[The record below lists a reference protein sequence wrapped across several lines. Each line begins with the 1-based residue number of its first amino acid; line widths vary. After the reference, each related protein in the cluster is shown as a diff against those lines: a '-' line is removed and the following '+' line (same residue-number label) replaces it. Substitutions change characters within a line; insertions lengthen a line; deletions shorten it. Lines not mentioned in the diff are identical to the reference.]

1 MRSQASQTRRSRRQV
16 DESKRRDLKRIAL
29 VLGAVLFGS
38 TLVVSSGCK
47 STSPRRNDKTID
59 DFLSDKKPQW

>member
-1 MRSQASQTRRSRRQV
+1 MRSHASQTRQRQTQV

-29 VLGAVLFGS
+29 FTGALLFGPAC
-38 TLVVSSGCK
+38 LFSSGCK
-47 STSPRRNDKTID
+47 SPNAGKKDKTID